1 MKYRVT
7 LLLMF
12 MNIGICLAQHAGL
25 KVHHLGANHTL
36 IQVLEPQ
43 KYLLLPIEEA
53 APEAT
58 VNVLVNNHESDLE
71 RKAGDEPSGLLS
83 CLSIWRNIKENV
95 FLLISIQ
102 ETAVLMYVMPWR
114 MLVGVKSY

>member
-53 APEAT
+53 AP
-58 VNVLVNNHESDLE
+58 
-71 RKAGDEPSGLLS
+71 
-83 CLSIWRNIKENV
+83 
-95 FLLISIQ
+95 
-102 ETAVLMYVMPWR
+102 
-114 MLVGVKSY
+114 